1 LLLVVVG
8 VQQGVTTGVT
18 VDVGG
23 RINLEVRVLKG
34 MKMKRR
40 EPYLYSGS
48 VANWGLDNQG

>member
-1 LLLVVVG
+1 MVG